1 MAITV
6 SPETFDFVSF
16 DAAYIARI
24 AQHVAE
30 QLGVTDIDFAIEIDE
45 TSALNRIST
54 DASGTP
60 VRIMVHSGAFEDKR
74 RPRQQ
79 SEIDTTLSVARCML
93 RARDRIRGGFGD
105 APAEADLTLP
115 QAAAWDTWIIARL
128 ARLDMPV
135 KKQAWQYNWRNRHGF
150 NDRADAAFE
159 QMWEA
164 ESMDWARLCAA
175 SDAAR
180 SVSA

>member
-6 SPETFDFVSF
+6 SPGTFEFVSF
-16 DAAYIARI
+16 DAAYIERIARI
-24 AQHVAE
+24 VAE
-30 QLGVTDIDFAIEIDE
+30 QLGVTDVDFSVEIDE

-54 DASGTP
+54 DASVTP

-79 SEIDTTLSVARCML
+79 SEIDTTDSLARCML
-93 RARDRIRGGFGD
+93 RARDRIRGGFAG
-105 APAEADLTLP
+105 APADTELTLA
-115 QAAAWDTWIIARL
+115 QAAAWDTYIMARL
-128 ARLDMPV
+128 SRLDIPV
-135 KKQAWQYNWRNRHGF
+135 KKQAWHYNWRNRHGF
-150 NDRADAAFE
+150 NDHSDAAFE
-159 QMWEA
+159 RMWQA
-164 ESMDWARLCAA
+164 ESLDWDQLSAA

>member
-24 AQHVAE
+24 AQHVAG
-30 QLGVTDIDFAIEIDE
+30 QLDVTDIDFAIEIDE

-60 VRIMVHSGAFEDKR
+60 VRILVHSGAFEDKR

-79 SEIDTTLSVARCML
+79 SETDTTFSIARCML
-93 RARDRIRGGFGD
+93 RARDRIRGGFEG
-105 APAEADLTLP
+105 APDERDLTLP
-115 QAAAWDTWIIARL
+115 QAAAWDTWIVARL
-128 ARLDMPV
+128 ARLDIPV
-135 KKQAWQYNWRNRHGF
+135 QKQSWLYNWRNRHGF
-150 NDRADAAFE
+150 NDRSDAAFE
-159 QMWEA
+159 QMWQA
-164 ESMDWARLCAA
+164 ESMDWAQLCAA

>member
-6 SPETFDFVSF
+6 SPEPFDFVSF

-24 AQHVAE
+24 AQTVAE
-30 QLGVTDIDFAIEIDE
+30 RLGVADIDFAIDIDE
-45 TSALNRIST
+45 TSALNRISI
-54 DASGTP
+54 DASGSP

-79 SEIDTTLSVARCML
+79 SEVDTTLSIARCML
-93 RARDRIRGGFGD
+93 RAHDRIRGGFAG
-105 APAEADLTLP
+105 APDEKDLTLP

-135 KKQAWQYNWRNRHGF
+135 QRQAWQYNWRNRHGF
-150 NDRADAAFE
+150 NDHADAAFE
-159 QMWEA
+159 RMWTA
-164 ESMDWARLCAA
+164 ESMDWDRLCAA

-180 SVSA
+180 SISA